1 MQTIN
6 VKIEKV
12 INNSYEIEIGYDMFE
27 KLVDDIKHKI
37 VPNVYRYAIITDS
50 NVAALYGYRLFEL
63 MKKQGFNVDI
73 YSIPA
78 GEKSKTR
85 ENKAEI
91 EDKML
96 EAGFRKDSCIIA
108 LGGGVVTD
116 LAGFLAA
123 TYCRGIPVINYATTF
138 LAAADASIGGKTAVD
153 TPLATNMI
161 GLIVQPQKVYIDLKT
176 WETLD
181 DAQIENGL
189 SETIKH
195 ACIADA
201 DFFEYLNANID
212 VIKERGRSDKRYI
225 DMFEYIC
232 RKNIEIKYNVVT
244 QDEQEDGLR
253 EVLNLGHTV
262 GRAIEAASK
271 YEISHGNAVSLG
283 MVAQVLLGYNRG
295 YVTDKQKDRVIEIYN
310 KAGLPVTLNEKVKIE
325 NILDKMY
332 ADKKVRKGKIKFVFQ
347 KGIGDMMVF
356 GERFSDTVEKNEIE
370 EALKKMM

>member
-73 YSIPA
+73 YIIPA

-123 TYCRGIPVINYATTF
+123 TYCRGIPVINYATTL

-225 DMFEYIC
+225 DMLEYIC

>member
-201 DFFEYLNANID
+201 DFFEYLNANVD

-225 DMFEYIC
+225 DMLEYIC

>member
-225 DMFEYIC
+225 DMLEYIC

-283 MVAQVLLGYNRG
+283 MEAQVLLGYNRG

-370 EALKKMM
+370 EVLKKMM

>member
-212 VIKERGRSDKRYI
+212 VIKERERSDKRYI
-225 DMFEYIC
+225 DMLEYIC

>member
-37 VPNVYRYAIITDS
+37 VPDVYRYAIITDS

-73 YSIPA
+73 YIIPA

-225 DMFEYIC
+225 DMLEYIC

>member
-1 MQTIN
+1 
-6 VKIEKV
+6 
-12 INNSYEIEIGYDMFE
+12 
-27 KLVDDIKHKI
+27 
-37 VPNVYRYAIITDS
+37 
-50 NVAALYGYRLFEL
+50 
-63 MKKQGFNVDI
+63 
-73 YSIPA
+73 
-78 GEKSKTR
+78 
-85 ENKAEI
+85 
-91 EDKML
+91 ML
-96 EAGFRKDSCIIA
+96 
-108 LGGGVVTD
+108 
-116 LAGFLAA
+116 
-123 TYCRGIPVINYATTF
+123 
-138 LAAADASIGGKTAVD
+138 
-153 TPLATNMI
+153 
-161 GLIVQPQKVYIDLKT
+161 
-176 WETLD
+176 
-181 DAQIENGL
+181 
-189 SETIKH
+189 
-195 ACIADA
+195 
-201 DFFEYLNANID
+201 
-212 VIKERGRSDKRYI
+212 
-225 DMFEYIC
+225 EYIC

>member
-225 DMFEYIC
+225 DMLEYIC

-347 KGIGDMMVF
+347 KGLGDMMVF

>member
-123 TYCRGIPVINYATTF
+123 TYCRGIPAINYATTF

-225 DMFEYIC
+225 DMLEYIC

>member
-123 TYCRGIPVINYATTF
+123 TYCRGISVINYATTF

-225 DMFEYIC
+225 DMLEYIC

>member
-63 MKKQGFNVDI
+63 MKKKGFNVDI

-225 DMFEYIC
+225 DMLEYIC

>member
-225 DMFEYIC
+225 DMLEYIC

-370 EALKKMM
+370 EALKKIM

>member
-37 VPNVYRYAIITDS
+37 VPNIYRYAIITDS

-73 YSIPA
+73 YIIPA

-225 DMFEYIC
+225 DMLEYIC

>member
-225 DMFEYIC
+225 DMLEYIC

-370 EALKKMM
+370 EVLKKMM

>member
-212 VIKERGRSDKRYI
+212 VIKERGRSDQRYI
-225 DMFEYIC
+225 DMLEYIC

>member
-85 ENKAEI
+85 ENTAEI

-225 DMFEYIC
+225 DMLEYIC

>member
-27 KLVDDIKHKI
+27 KLMDDIKHKI

-225 DMFEYIC
+225 DMLEYIC

>member
-73 YSIPA
+73 YIIPA

-225 DMFEYIC
+225 DMLEYIC

-271 YEISHGNAVSLG
+271 YEISHGNAVSMG

>member
-138 LAAADASIGGKTAVD
+138 LAAADASIGGKTAMD

-225 DMFEYIC
+225 DMLEYIC

>member
-212 VIKERGRSDKRYI
+212 VIKERGRSDKRDI
-225 DMFEYIC
+225 DMLEYIC

-271 YEISHGNAVSLG
+271 YEISHRNAVSLG

>member
-73 YSIPA
+73 YIIPA

-201 DFFEYLNANID
+201 DFFEYLNANMD

-225 DMFEYIC
+225 DMLEYIC

>member
-12 INNSYEIEIGYDMFE
+12 INNSYQIEIGYDMFE

-225 DMFEYIC
+225 DMLEYIC

>member
-225 DMFEYIC
+225 DMLEYIC

-332 ADKKVRKGKIKFVFQ
+332 ADKKVRKGKIKFIFQ

>member
-225 DMFEYIC
+225 DMLEYIC

-356 GERFSDTVEKNEIE
+356 GERFSETVEKNEIE

>member
-73 YSIPA
+73 YIIPA

-225 DMFEYIC
+225 DMLEYIC

-310 KAGLPVTLNEKVKIE
+310 KAGLPVALNEKVKIE

>member
-225 DMFEYIC
+225 DMLEYIC

>member
-225 DMFEYIC
+225 DMLEYIC

-295 YVTDKQKDRVIEIYN
+295 YETDKQKDRVIEIYN

>member
-225 DMFEYIC
+225 DMLEYIC

-295 YVTDKQKDRVIEIYN
+295 YVTNKQKDRVIEIYN

>member
-123 TYCRGIPVINYATTF
+123 TYC
-138 LAAADASIGGKTAVD
+138 
-153 TPLATNMI
+153 
-161 GLIVQPQKVYIDLKT
+161 
-176 WETLD
+176 
-181 DAQIENGL
+181 
-189 SETIKH
+189 
-195 ACIADA
+195 
-201 DFFEYLNANID
+201 NAPCC
-212 VIKERGRSDKRYI
+212 G
-225 DMFEYIC
+225 
-232 RKNIEIKYNVVT
+232 
-244 QDEQEDGLR
+244 
-253 EVLNLGHTV
+253 
-262 GRAIEAASK
+262 
-271 YEISHGNAVSLG
+271 
-283 MVAQVLLGYNRG
+283 
-295 YVTDKQKDRVIEIYN
+295 
-310 KAGLPVTLNEKVKIE
+310 
-325 NILDKMY
+325 
-332 ADKKVRKGKIKFVFQ
+332 
-347 KGIGDMMVF
+347 
-356 GERFSDTVEKNEIE
+356 
-370 EALKKMM
+370 

>member
-225 DMFEYIC
+225 DMLEYIC
-232 RKNIEIKYNVVT
+232 RKNIEIKYKVVT

>member
-138 LAAADASIGGKTAVD
+138 LAAVDASIGGKTAVD

-225 DMFEYIC
+225 DMLEYIC

>member
-73 YSIPA
+73 YIIPA

-123 TYCRGIPVINYATTF
+123 TYCRGIPVMNYATTF

-225 DMFEYIC
+225 DMLEYIC

>member
-73 YSIPA
+73 YIIPA

-123 TYCRGIPVINYATTF
+123 TYCRGIPIINYATTF

-225 DMFEYIC
+225 DMLEYIC

>member
-225 DMFEYIC
+225 DMLEYIC

-244 QDEQEDGLR
+244 QDEQEEGLR

>member
-37 VPNVYRYAIITDS
+37 VTNVYRYAIITDS

-225 DMFEYIC
+225 DMLEYIC

>member
-73 YSIPA
+73 YIIPA

-225 DMFEYIC
+225 DMLEYIC

>member
-73 YSIPA
+73 YIIPA

-225 DMFEYIC
+225 DMLEYIC

-370 EALKKMM
+370 EALKK

>member
-91 EDKML
+91 EDKMI
-96 EAGFRKDSCIIA
+96 EAGFRNDSCIIA

-225 DMFEYIC
+225 DMLEYIC

>member
-161 GLIVQPQKVYIDLKT
+161 GLIVQPKKVYIDLKT

-225 DMFEYIC
+225 DMLEYIC

>member
-225 DMFEYIC
+225 DMLEYIC

-332 ADKKVRKGKIKFVFQ
+332 ADKKVRKGKINFVFQ